1 MVNNKKLI
9 YSLKILI
16 LTLMISISITSKS
29 IFSYIKDDYLSI
41 KYNNEI
47 SDMKNSNYN
56 REKAREYALKWATS
70 SNKEYYDFIND
81 GGDCTNFVSQ
91 VLRAG
96 GVEFVGSK
104 ANATSIKSW
113 FYYSSNLPNRSS
125 TWTAANPFNLHF
137 GKEYKRAHEYRE
149 YKIEDALKNWDNIY
163 SSIYIGDIVQY
174 SRPNN
179 IAFHSQ
185 AITDVLDKRTIYF
198 SQHSNS
204 IENFYKNGNLQYYLL
219 GKPDDYNFL
228 IYTIKKEN
236 YNLET
241 MNNTFLLTDEDYKKE
256 LIKAIDMIKLSIE
269 DTRFDNEEYKNRDT
283 EKFIENMEKKVENTE
298 FNMNTRS
305 KTSKELLEY
314 LMDRSDI

>member
-29 IFSYIKDDYLSI
+29 IFSYIKDDYSSI

>member
-1 MVNNKKLI
+1 MRHNKKII
-9 YSLKILI
+9 YLLRILI
-16 LTLMISISITSKS
+16 LILLISISITSRS
-29 IFSYIKDDYLSI
+29 IFSYIKDEYSSM

-70 SNKEYYDFIND
+70 SNKEYYNFIND

-96 GVEFVGSK
+96 GLDFVGSK

-113 FYYSSNLPNRSS
+113 FYYSSNLPNRTS

-137 GKEYKRAHEYRE
+137 GKEYKRAYDYRE
-149 YKIEDALKNWDNIY
+149 YKIEDALKNWNEIY

-185 AITDVLDKRTIYF
+185 AITDILDKSTIYF

-204 IENFYKNGNLQYYLL
+204 IENFYKNGNLKYYLL
-219 GKPDDYNFL
+219 GKPNDYNFL
-228 IYTIKKEN
+228 IYNIKKEKN
-236 YNLET
+236 NLEAT
-241 MNNTFLLTDEDYKKE
+241 NSRFLLTEEDYKKE
-256 LIKAIDMIKLSIE
+256 LRKAIDMIKLSIE
-269 DTRFDNEEYKNRDT
+269 DTRFDNEEYKNIDT
-283 EKFIENMEKKVENTE
+283 EKFIRNMERKVENTE
-298 FNMNTRS
+298 FNMNARS
-305 KTSKELLEY
+305 KSSKELLEY
-314 LMDRSDI
+314 LTDRSDI

>member
-1 MVNNKKLI
+1 MKNNRKSI
-9 YSLKILI
+9 YLFKILI
-16 LTLMISISITSKS
+16 LTFLITIAITSEDA
-29 IFSYIKDDYLSI
+29 ISYINYGYLSI
-41 KYNNEI
+41 KYSNEI
-47 SDMKNSNYN
+47 NDMKNSNYN
-56 REKAREYALKWATS
+56 RDKAREYALKWATS
-70 SNKEYYDFIND
+70 SNKEYYNFIND

-96 GVEFVGSK
+96 GLEFIGSK
-104 ANATSIKSW
+104 TNATSIKSW

-137 GKEYKRAHEYRE
+137 GKEYKRAYEYRE
-149 YKIEDALKNWDNIY
+149 YKIEEALRNWDDIY
-163 SSIYIGDIVQY
+163 LSIYMGDIVQY

-228 IYTIKKEN
+228 IYTIKKEKSN
-236 YNLET
+236 VGT
-241 MNNTFLLTDEDYKKE
+241 VNNTFLLTEEDYKKE
-256 LIKAIDMIKLSIE
+256 LMKAIDMIKLSIE
-269 DTRFDNEEYKNRDT
+269 DTRFDNEEYKNIDT
-283 EKFIENMEKKVENTE
+283 ERFINNMEIKVENTE
-298 FNMNTRS
+298 FNMNTRYKS
-305 KTSKELLEY
+305 SKELFEE
-314 LMDRSDI
+314 LMDRSDL